1 MPGVP
6 VMTILGSV
14 RSAEE
19 VEGDDAFTMMYTNAV
34 EWFEF
39 KKARSKYG
47 TPLLNSLHGVI
58 ESDPRTPEQK
68 DSTVLLGLALG

>member
-19 VEGDDAFTMMYTNAV
+19 VEGDDAFTMMYTNAL
-34 EWFEF
+34 ELFGF
-39 KKARSKYG
+39 KKARSKYS
-47 TPLLNSLHGVI
+47 TPLLNSLDHVF
-58 ESDPRTPEQK
+58 SMPVVVPMR
-68 DSTVLLGLALG
+68 A